1 MINGGDVH
9 KQPLS
14 TCAVVHVVPTDA
26 KCTCMPNRISAYTH
40 VELQSREARKKG
52 CGGMVA
58 GGRVCVRER
67 WPFRLSVQI
76 V

>member
-40 VELQSREARKKG
+40 VDLQSREARKKRLWRD
-52 CGGMVA
+52 
-58 GGRVCVRER
+58 GRGREECVRER
-67 WPFRLSVQI
+67 WPVQI

>member
-26 KCTCMPNRISAYTH
+26 KCTCMPNRISANTH
-40 VELQSREARKKG
+40 VDLQSREARKKVVEG
-52 CGGMVA
+52 
-58 GGRVCVRER
+58 
-67 WPFRLSVQI
+67 W
-76 V
+76 